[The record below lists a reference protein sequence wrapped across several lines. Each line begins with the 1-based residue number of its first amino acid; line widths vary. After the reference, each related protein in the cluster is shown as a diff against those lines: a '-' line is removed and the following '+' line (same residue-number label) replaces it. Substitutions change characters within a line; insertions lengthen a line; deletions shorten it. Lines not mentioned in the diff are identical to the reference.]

1 MKKPSVTAAGRR
13 PNDKDA
19 ASERPRPSVPRHV
32 QNLLHL
38 HRQRNGQSLAPEIP
52 LEARVLIIEGIA
64 GSGKDTFQAYLKEKL
79 KGRDVYDF
87 SEGELLHSW
96 KHFPIPG
103 ILKLRVSFLTQFV
116 KYLKIMVEKDKNA
129 VFLLNR
135 FHLSTYVT
143 TVLRQPELRKEYEEL
158 IDVLRTL
165 PIHVFI
171 LQLDESEIEQ
181 RTLHAER
188 SSAWRKL
195 QQQIIAKDGF
205 DNKVEKYMTQQRL
218 MINAAE
224 SHSIPF
230 SIVKLPY
237 GGGRSPGRG
246 VSALQEKSKPPA
258 QVSRKV

>member
-1 MKKPSVTAAGRR
+1 MKKPVVIETRPLSDAKEKRSERAR
-13 PNDKDA
+13 PN
-19 ASERPRPSVPRHV
+19 VPARV
-32 QNLLHL
+32 RNLLRL
-38 HRQRNGQSLAPEIP
+38 KQQQSGGSIPAEIP
-52 LEARVLIIEGIA
+52 PDARVIVIEGIA
-64 GSGKDTFQAYLKEKL
+64 GSGKDTLQAYLKEKL

-116 KYLKIMVEKDKNA
+116 KYLKVMVEKDKNA

-195 QQQIIAKDGF
+195 QQQIVAKDGF
-205 DNKVEKYMTQQRL
+205 DNKVEKYTAQQRL

-224 SHSIPF
+224 SHRIPF
-230 SIVKLPY
+230 SIVKLPHV
-237 GGGRSPGRG
+237 GGRSPGRG
-246 VSALQEKSKPPA
+246 VIAFEEKSKPPA

>member
-224 SHSIPF
+224 SHRIPF